1 MKAHPSFL
9 ERFPTLFCL
18 FLGLSLCLAP
28 SLWAMVSNHR
38 AAQDIQGYQKE
49 IETLE
54 EQDFSYSFVQAN
66 LWNQSLNGQANLE
79 EPLANYEEQL
89 QLLGHGVMGILSIPK
104 LSLELPIYHGVE
116 EEALSK
122 GVGHLP
128 SSSLPIGSLN
138 ARVVLSAHRGLMQAE
153 LFTRLDE
160 LEIGDHFWIENPKE
174 NLAYQVR
181 DIQVIL
187 PTEKSAL
194 AIEPGQDLVTLMT
207 CTPYGI
213 NDHRLLVTGSR
224 IPWQESQEKRI
235 QVEEHTWI
243 HGSWR
248 EICFR
253 LWPWL
258 LVLLVISLYLWK
270 RPKKAK
276 SQVRKEKDR

>member
-1 MKAHPSFL
+1 MKPIHRFPSF
-9 ERFPTLFCL
+9 FCL
-18 FLGLSLCLAP
+18 CLGLSLCLAP
-28 SLWAMVSNHR
+28 SLWSMVSNHR
-38 AAQDIQGYQKE
+38 TAQDIQGYQKE
-49 IETLE
+49 IETLD
-54 EQDFSYSFVQAN
+54 EQDFSYSFVQAA

-79 EPLANYEEQL
+79 ESLASYEDQL

-160 LEIGDHFWIENPKE
+160 LEIGDCFWIKNPKE
-174 NLAYQVR
+174 TLAYQVR

-187 PTEKSAL
+187 PSEKSAL
-194 AIEPGQDLVTLMT
+194 AIEDGQDLVTLMT

-224 IPWQESQEKRI
+224 IPWQENQEKRI
-235 QVEEHTWI
+235 QAEEHPWI

-258 LVLLVISLYLWK
+258 LVLFVIGLYLWN

-276 SQVRKEKDR
+276 SQGGKEEEQ

>member
-1 MKAHPSFL
+1 MKKRLLSSSKISFL
-9 ERFPTLFCL
+9 CL
-18 FLGLSLCLAP
+18 GLGLSLCLAP
-28 SLWAMVSNHR
+28 SLWTMFSHHQ
-38 AAQDIQGYQKE
+38 AAKDIQTYQKE
-49 IETLE
+49 IETISY
-54 EQDFSYSFVQAN
+54 QDFSQSFEQAT
-66 LWNQSLNGQANLE
+66 LWNQALNGQIRLE
-79 EPLANYEEQL
+79 RPLEKYEEQL
-89 QLLGHGVMGILSIPK
+89 QLLGDGVMGILSIPK
-104 LSLELPIYHGVE
+104 LTLELPIYHGVE

-128 SSSLPIGSLN
+128 SSSLPIGSSS

-160 LEIGDHFWIENPKE
+160 LEIGDCFWIENPRE
-174 NLAYQVR
+174 TLAYKVR

-187 PTEKSAL
+187 PNEKKAL
-194 AIEPGQDLVTLMT
+194 AIEEGQDLVTLMT

-224 IPWQESQEKRI
+224 IPWQESQEQRI
-235 QVEEHTWI
+235 QEKEQFPTWI

-258 LVLLVISLYLWK
+258 VVLLVVILLIWRK
-270 RPKKAK
+270 HQDQAK
-276 SQVRKEKDR
+276 DYFRKED

>member
-1 MKAHPSFL
+1 MKPIR
-9 ERFPTLFCL
+9 RFPTLFCL
-18 FLGLSLCLAP
+18 CLGLSLCLAP
-28 SLWAMVSNHR
+28 TLWSMISNHR

-49 IETLE
+49 IETLD
-54 EQDFSYSFVQAN
+54 EQDFSDSFIQAA
-66 LWNQSLNGQANLE
+66 LWNQSLNGQFHLE
-79 EPLANYEEQL
+79 KSLDDYQEQL

-128 SSSLPIGSLN
+128 SSSLPIGSFS

-160 LEIGDHFWIENPKE
+160 LEIGDCFWIKNPKE
-174 NLAYQVR
+174 TLAYQVR

-187 PTEKSAL
+187 PSEKSAL
-194 AIEPGQDLVTLMT
+194 AIEDGQDLVTLMT

-224 IPWQESQEKRI
+224 IPWQESQEKRT
-235 QVEEHTWI
+235 QVDKKLPTWI
-243 HGSWR
+243 YGSWR

-258 LVLLVISLYLWK
+258 LILLVLGLYLWN

-276 SQVRKEKDR
+276 SQERKEEQQ